1 MKSVIF
7 TICILLLNSCYFFRE
22 DSVDSGAEKVTPSGV
37 IGGPI
42 ASAGGADSADLAQIY
57 SIRGAGRQA
66 SSVRPDPD
74 TYIVNLLSQFREQD
88 FTFARVIGR
97 LDAYRS
103 LLGGA
108 NEDFTT
114 IPTKTF
120 DATSLLAHMNVAE
133 EVCYAMVYPNEWY
146 HGEWETLLPQ
156 PAANA
161 SENITYMLK
170 SFVGLRDSDIEAEDI
185 SLLSEIFSLAQAS
198 DDLSLEHYVPVC
210 TAILLDINFL
220 LL

>member
-1 MKSVIF
+1 MKFTIF
-7 TICILLLNSCYFFRE
+7 TICILLMNSCYFFRE
-22 DSVDSGAEKVTPSGV
+22 DSVDSGEEKIAPSGV

-42 ASAGGADSADLAQIY
+42 ATAGGSDSGDLAQIY
-57 SIRGAGRQA
+57 SIRGEGRLA

-74 TYIVNLLSQFREQD
+74 TYIVNLLSQFREKD

-108 NEDFTT
+108 NEDFTV
-114 IPTKTF
+114 IPTKTY

-146 HGEWETLLPQ
+146 HGDWETLLPN
-156 PAANA
+156 PAVNS
-161 SENITYMLK
+161 SENISYMIK
-170 SFVGLRDSDIEAEDI
+170 SFAGVREVDIEAEDI
-185 SLLSEIFSLAQAS
+185 SILSEILSLAQAS
-198 DDLSLEHYVPVC
+198 DELTYEHYVPVC
-210 TAILLDINFL
+210 TAILLDVNYL

>member
-1 MKSVIF
+1 M
-7 TICILLLNSCYFFRE
+7 LLMNSCYFFRE
-22 DSVDSGAEKVTPSGV
+22 DSVDSGEDKVAPSGV

-42 ASAGGADSADLAQIY
+42 ATASGSDSNDLAEIY
-57 SIRGAGRQA
+57 AIRGEGRLA

-74 TYIVNLLSQFREQD
+74 TYIVNLLAQFRDRD

-108 NEDFTT
+108 NEDFTV
-114 IPTKTF
+114 IPTKTY

-133 EVCYAMVYPNEWY
+133 EVCYGMVYPNEWY
-146 HGEWETLLPQ
+146 HGDWETLLPY
-156 PAANA
+156 PAV
-161 SENITYMLK
+161 SSTENINYMIK
-170 SFVGLRDSDIEAEDI
+170 SFAGLREADIEAEDI
-185 SLLSEIFSLAQAS
+185 SLLSEILSAAQAS
-198 DDLSLEHYVPVC
+198 DDLTYEHYVPVC
-210 TAILLDINFL
+210 TAILLDVNYL